1 MTELLTTQTAAK
13 LFKVLSEFS
22 REKNSAKILSLLQ
35 NNELTLSEAIRADP
49 YYLASIHRTVDA
61 ITRAS
66 CHEKVAV
73 LRELFIRSESAG
85 FISKEPDLYQ
95 EMLSIVSELSYREIL
110 ILRYLEEGGLLQSD
124 HPKALNPTPHEEE
137 VGNLAAHIFF
147 KAKEHCA
154 GKLKLNQGS
163 LDALIVRLLRTG
175 LLTSSQTWESHI
187 YFFSPL
193 YRELRGLITYGYYE

>member
-13 LFKVLSEFS
+13 LFRFLSEFS
-22 REKNSAKILSLLQ
+22 QKRNSERILSLLQ
-35 NNELTLSEAIRADP
+35 NNDITLSEAIRTDP
-49 YYLASIHRTVDA
+49 YYLASIHKTIDA

-66 CHEKVAV
+66 CHEKVVV
-73 LRELFIRSESAG
+73 LRELFIQAESTG
-85 FISKEPDLYQ
+85 FIAKEPDLYQ
-95 EMLSIVSELSYREIL
+95 EMLSIISELSYREIL

-124 HPKALNPTPHEEE
+124 HPKALNPTPNEE

-147 KAKEHCA
+147 NAKEHCA
-154 GKLKLNQGS
+154 NKLKLNQGS
-163 LDALIVRLLRTG
+163 LDALMVRLLRTG

-193 YRELRGLITYGYYE
+193 YRDLRGFITYGYYE